1 MATCQDDGT
10 RFSIGQAGGPS
21 GLAVTADSWRH
32 DRHAALRR
40 DRSRV
45 GDLVVLHGA
54 HLLGPGEKVTVTFS
68 PEPEDADALTIVG
81 EFVRLVR
88 AK

>member
-1 MATCQDDGT
+1 
-10 RFSIGQAGGPS
+10 
-21 GLAVTADSWRH
+21 
-32 DRHAALRR
+32 
-40 DRSRV
+40 V

-54 HLLGPGEKVTVTFS
+54 HLLGPEEKVTVTFS